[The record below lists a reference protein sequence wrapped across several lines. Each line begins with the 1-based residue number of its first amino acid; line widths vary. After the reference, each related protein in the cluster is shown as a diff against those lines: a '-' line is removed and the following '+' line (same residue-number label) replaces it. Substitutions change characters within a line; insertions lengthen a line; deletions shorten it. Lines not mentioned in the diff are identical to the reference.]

1 MLVFVYCFKWIEIKS
16 NNKECLLFVLK
27 FFILNLIRS
36 GVINIYMLIYVYVF
50 GFIMNR
56 SKILEEVKCLGIY
69 YMYVRNVV
77 GFNK

>member
-1 MLVFVYCFKWIEIKS
+1 MLVFVYCFKWIKIKF
-16 NNKECLLFVLK
+16 NNKECLVFVLK

-36 GVINIYMLIYVYVF
+36 AVINIYMLIYVYVF

>member
-1 MLVFVYCFKWIEIKS
+1 MLVFVYCFKWIKIKS

-50 GFIMNR
+50 GVIMNR

>member
-1 MLVFVYCFKWIEIKS
+1 MLVFVYCFKWIKIKL
-16 NNKECLLFVLK
+16 NNKDCLVFVLK

-56 SKILEEVKCLGIY
+56 SKILEEVKCLSIY

>member
-1 MLVFVYCFKWIEIKS
+1 MLVFVYCFKWIKIKS

-36 GVINIYMLIYVYVF
+36 GVMLIYVYVF

-56 SKILEEVKCLGIY
+56 SKILEEVNCLGIY